1 MDRDSASAY
10 FSDVDEVWDELS
22 DAQRAVVQ
30 AVRTILSELDLRFAR
45 PSGSTTTYDQ
55 TNAAIHLKIRHAAD
69 DAVVAI
75 LVNADRV
82 ALHWPGGTI
91 ARPTWD
97 QHLTDALEAMLTGC
111 NVIRSWLH
119 GRKVVAVDSEIWMP
133 GRVRRALPRMEA
145 PGARALALRRL
156 PWPARRL
163 DATLSFARE
172 PALAPPAAR
181 DSV

>member
-1 MDRDSASAY
+1 MDRDPASAY
-10 FSDVDEVWDELS
+10 FADVDEVWDELS

-30 AVRTILSELDLRFAR
+30 AVRVILSQLDLRFAR
-45 PSGSTTTYDQ
+45 PGGSTTTYDQ
-55 TNAAIHLKIRHAAD
+55 TNTAIHLKIRHATD
-69 DAVVAI
+69 DTVVAI
-75 LVNADRV
+75 LVNGDRI

-91 ARPTWD
+91 ARPSWD
-97 QHLTDALEAMLTGC
+97 QHLADVLEAMLTGH

-133 GRVRRALPRMEA
+133 GRVRRALPRMKA
-145 PGARALALRRL
+145 PGVWALVLRRL

-172 PALAPPAAR
+172 PALAPPAER
-181 DSV
+181 DRV